1 MISPQFLLS
10 RLSTSAPRH
19 RFRRVSALTVVG
31 VLVAALSACGSEP
44 PRELSGYVREP
55 KPVVDQV
62 ALPDLSRGGQ
72 DFNLR
77 AVPGE
82 LLVVYFGFTNCPDVC
97 PTTLADL
104 RAALRRMEPTDSERI
119 TLAVVTVDPE
129 RDAETLTGYAQTF
142 VDGAHALV
150 TFDPSVLRAAA
161 DPFGVS
167 YLVTTNDEGQVEV
180 AHSSQMFVVNDRGEL
195 VLTWPF
201 GISADDLAAD
211 LRELLRSHGSSGT

>member
-1 MISPQFLLS
+1 MTPSPVR
-10 RLSTSAPRH
+10 RL
-19 RFRRVSALTVVG
+19 RRASALLVSG
-31 VLVAALSACGSEP
+31 VLLAALAACGSEP

-72 DFNLR
+72 DFTLR

-104 RAALRRMEPTDSERI
+104 RAALRRMEPADSERV

-129 RDAETLTGYAQTF
+129 RDADTLTDYAQTF
-142 VDGAHALV
+142 VDDAHALV
-150 TFDPSVLRAAA
+150 TFDPAVLRAAA

-180 AHSSQMFVVNDRGEL
+180 AHSSQMFVVNDQGQL

-201 GISADDLAAD
+201 GITAEDLAAD
-211 LRELLRSHGSSGT
+211 LAALLVSHGSSGT